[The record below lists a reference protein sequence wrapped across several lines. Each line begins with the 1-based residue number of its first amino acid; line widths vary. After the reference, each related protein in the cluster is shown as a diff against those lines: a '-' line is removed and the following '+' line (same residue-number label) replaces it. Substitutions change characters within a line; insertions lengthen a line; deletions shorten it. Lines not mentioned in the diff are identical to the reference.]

1 MLRAVASISAV
12 GLLAVGILGAQDNS
26 VRPQMAEDVFKDVQV
41 LKGIPVDQFMGT
53 MGFFSAS
60 LGLNCTDCH
69 VEESG
74 GSWARYADN
83 TPRKQM
89 SRRMMTMVNTINQ
102 TNFGGRQVVTCTTC
116 HRGVSRPMIM
126 PSLDQLYASPPP
138 DEPGNPIQ
146 QAPGQ
151 PPVNE
156 ILDRY
161 LQALG
166 GAQHVAAL
174 TSFTAKGKY
183 AAFDDTDKSPME
195 MVAKAPGQYA
205 IIAHSDTGDTTWTF
219 DGRSAWIAAPPT
231 DKPVPLLAITGQ
243 EFDGVKLQAEVAFPT
258 RIKQA
263 LTNSRTGFPTFING
277 REVNIV
283 QGTTANGGTATLC
296 FDAETGLLVR
306 LVRFSNSPVG
316 RVVTRVDYS
325 DYREVAG
332 VKMPFK
338 WIVSWLDGRST
349 YELDSVQPNVPIDAS
364 RFAKPAIGSSLK

>member
-1 MLRAVASISAV
+1 MARKMML
-12 GLLAVGILGAQDNS
+12 
-26 VRPQMAEDVFKDVQV
+26 
-41 LKGIPVDQFMGT
+41 
-53 MGFFSAS
+53 
-60 LGLNCTDCH
+60 
-69 VEESG
+69 
-74 GSWARYADN
+74 
-83 TPRKQM
+83 
-89 SRRMMTMVNTINQ
+89 MVNTINR
-102 TNFGGRQVVTCTTC
+102 TNFNGRQVVTCNTC
-116 HRGVSRPMIM
+116 HRGNTRPSIM
-126 PSLDQLYASPPP
+126 PSLDQLYGSPPP
-138 DEPGNPIQ
+138 DEPGNLIQ

-151 PPVNE
+151 PPANQ

-166 GAQHVAAL
+166 GPERVAAL
-174 TSFTAKGKY
+174 TSFTAKGNY

-195 MVAKAPGQYA
+195 MYAKAPEQYA
-205 IIAHSDTGDTTWTF
+205 IIAHSDSGDTTWTF
-219 DGRSAWIAAPPT
+219 DGRSAWIAAPAT

-243 EFDGVKLQAEVAFPT
+243 ELDGVKLQAEAFFPA

-263 LTNSRTGFPTFING
+263 LTNWRTGFPTFING
-277 REVNIV
+277 REVNLV

-316 RVVTRVDYS
+316 RVVTRVDFS

-349 YELDSVQPNVPIDAS
+349 YEFTSVQPNVPIDVS
-364 RFAKPAIGSSLK
+364 RFAKPAPSAPR